1 MKFPRAHLPPTPWGE
16 LPPILR
22 LLLITPDDST
32 GVWLQEAFASDQA
45 AAVTLVEAVGIAA
58 GLTRLREESFDT
70 VLIVHDPQTLDALA
84 VLDAIRTGSNEAQ
97 PILVLGML
105 PDHEISAFC
114 FEAGADGYV
123 CLRTATTRAFL
134 WQLARATER
143 HKLLRENERLQRT
156 RANCTHLER
165 EEAER
170 MIEQQRRIFAMQPV
184 EWNGADPLADPAGW
198 TPPAQ
203 WSQRYQELLRAYII
217 MGASGL
223 AAEIEDWIN
232 LLIGAHWNPRQVMQL
247 HLDAVETMVQE
258 LGCRSSRHVMNRANL
273 LAMQLL
279 MSLSELHG
287 FLPPLAQ

>member
-1 MKFPRAHLPPTPWGE
+1 
-16 LPPILR
+16 
-22 LLLITPDDST
+22 
-32 GVWLQEAFASDQA
+32 
-45 AAVTLVEAVGIAA
+45 
-58 GLTRLREESFDT
+58 
-70 VLIVHDPQTLDALA
+70 
-84 VLDAIRTGSNEAQ
+84 
-97 PILVLGML
+97 ML
-105 PDHEISAFC
+105 PDCEIAALC
-114 FEAGADGYV
+114 FEAGADGYI

-170 MIEQQRRIFAMQPV
+170 MIQQQRQIFAVRHPD
-184 EWNGADPLADPAGW
+184 WDDSDPLAHAANW
-198 TPPAQ
+198 TPPAE
-203 WSQRYQELLRAYII
+203 WSHRYQELLRAYVI

-223 AAEIEDWIN
+223 TAEMDDWIN
-232 LLIGAHWNPRQVMQL
+232 LLVGAHWNPRQVMQL
-247 HLDAVETMVQE
+247 HLEAVETIVQE

-287 FLPPLAQ
+287 FLPPVAQ